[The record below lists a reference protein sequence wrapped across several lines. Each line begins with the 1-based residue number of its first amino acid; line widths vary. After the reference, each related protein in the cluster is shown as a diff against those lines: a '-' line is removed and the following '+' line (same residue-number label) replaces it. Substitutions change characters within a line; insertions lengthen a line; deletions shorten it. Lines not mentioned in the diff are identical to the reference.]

1 MQGPDLLKNTLRDR
15 IKLPARYLLLILS
28 ALCILLIVITFNVRS
43 FTGPFSTFGNYFIV
57 PLQRGVTRI
66 GDGLILRTQ
75 NRKDLE
81 ALREENAELKEEV
94 ERLTGEL
101 TGLREQEYELLR
113 LRELYETDVRYDAYE
128 TLGAQVI
135 AKDTGNW
142 YHSFIVDKG
151 EADGV
156 RADMNVLAA
165 GGLVGRITRTGQ
177 HWARVETIIDDNS
190 NVSGSVLATA
200 DNLMV
205 EGSLQ
210 SFSRGVISFGHLLD
224 EEGAVMEGDKVVT
237 SNISNRYLPGILI
250 GYITSIELDPN
261 NITRSGEI
269 TPAVDFSHI
278 NNVLIILQTKQIP
291 EEADVQS

>member
-1 MQGPDLLKNTLRDR
+1 MTGPDLLKNPLRDR
-15 IKLPARYLLLILS
+15 FKLPARYLLLILS
-28 ALCILLIVITFNVRS
+28 AVCILLIVLTFNIRS
-43 FTGPFSTFGNYFIV
+43 FSGPFNTLGNYFIV
-57 PLQRGVTRI
+57 PLQRGVTRV
-66 GDGLILRTQ
+66 GDGLISRAQ
-75 NRKDLE
+75 KKKDL
-81 ALREENAELKEEV
+81 ALLREENAALKDEV
-94 ERLTGEL
+94 ERLTQEL

-128 TLGAQVI
+128 MLGAQVI

-156 RADMNVLAA
+156 REDMNVLSA
-165 GGLVGRITRTGQ
+165 GGLAGRITRTGQ

-190 NVSGSVLATA
+190 NVSGCVLATA

-205 EGSLQ
+205 EGSLAD
-210 SFSRGVISFGHLLD
+210 FSRGVISFGHLLD

-250 GYITSIELDPN
+250 GYISRIELDPN

-278 NNVLIILQTKQIP
+278 SNVLIILETKQIP
-291 EEADVQS
+291 EEAGIAE